1 MEKLKKE
8 TFRIQQELWNF
19 LKKYIDSA
27 SDNHTDA
34 YWDAIRDDCTK
45 IYNSTEDMPE
55 YFREMTSKMIVAAA
69 DLLEGIYREEHKH
82 ESKR

>member
-1 MEKLKKE
+1 MDKE
-8 TFRIQQELWNF
+8 ANRVINEIWKF
-19 LKKYIDSA
+19 LKKYMPICTSPDESV
-27 SDNHTDA
+27 
-34 YWDAIRDDCTK
+34 WDAIREDCTK

-55 YFREMTSKMIVAAA
+55 YFRDMTSKMIVAAA